1 MRGRSQIPVHGVCIG
16 TGTSA
21 IIANSDHCASLFNV
35 ENSPCILESN
45 CSFICFRRGYLNRPY
60 FVEHGVVCIW
70 MYCIEYSKI
79 AKLILADLLEIRLA
93 MKGSKGRMSMRIIL
107 MACKFISVEKIF
119 VAVNKCG

>member
-1 MRGRSQIPVHGVCIG
+1 MPLSRIP
-16 TGTSA
+16 TTAPRYSTSRTPPVSLSPTA
-21 IIANSDHCASLFNV
+21 PLFASAG
-35 ENSPCILESN
+35 
-45 CSFICFRRGYLNRPY
+45 GYLNRPY
-60 FVEHGVVCIW
+60 FLEHVVVCIS
-70 MYCIEYSKI
+70 MYCIEYFKI